1 MTINIAIQ
9 KKTSLNA
16 NFVKK
21 KFKHPQ
27 TLKKHIKEKHP
38 LELQTDNHYVQTD
51 NNNNQQE
58 DNHYVQTDNNNNMNR
73 NMYIYVPVVVM
84 TLLIVLLA
92 IRPDTSAET
101 IQTILILFY
110 KFSEKLL
117 I

>member
-51 NNNNQQE
+51 NNNNQE
-58 DNHYVQTDNNNNMNR
+58 DNHYVVSKNFINILAANR
-73 NMYIYVPVVVM
+73 QSLCPN
-84 TLLIVLLA
+84 
-92 IRPDTSAET
+92 R
-101 IQTILILFY
+101 QQ
-110 KFSEKLL
+110 
-117 I
+117 